1 MKSLSLRSL
10 AKQLAAVI
18 ARPRKRPDGVVRIFG
33 YHHVFP
39 DVSKLSPG
47 IMPPLCVSTETF
59 AAHMDHLERT
69 HEVLR
74 LADAAAI
81 LLGARPLPMRDV
93 AVVTFD
99 DGYPDIL
106 EHATPILLERG
117 LPATMFITTGAVTQ
131 GHLLHDRLFAL
142 VVRARRAR
150 MRLLGAVL
158 PDRLVW
164 ALARADHALARGDVL
179 VATDALLFS
188 LPIADVRLVADALA
202 ARLGEPGPDE
212 ISPILGWDGIREL
225 AARGVEIGA
234 HGLTHGHFPLE
245 TPLVRELDEPRAA
258 IAAAVGRAPVSIAYP
273 AGRYDVGVLES
284 VRRAGYTI
292 GLTTEDRPNRPGVD
306 LLRLGRKIMSEPHTM
321 GPRGRPFPYLV
332 RAQLGGAFQRLGLS
346 RPVRG
351 DVGPGIP
358 WR

>member
-1 MKSLSLRSL
+1 MSLRL
-10 AKQLAAVI
+10 RTLIKQLAAI
-18 ARPRKRPDGVVRIFG
+18 AARPRRRSDGVVRIFG

-39 DVSKLSPG
+39 DVRKLSPA
-47 IMPPLCVSTETF
+47 IMPPLCVSTATF
-59 AAHMDHLERT
+59 AAHMDHLVRT

-81 LLGARPLPMRDV
+81 LLGARPLPIRDV

-106 EHATPILLERG
+106 EHAAPILVERG
-117 LPATMFITTGAVTQ
+117 IPATMFITTGAIDS
-131 GHLLHDRLFAL
+131 GHLLHDRLYAL
-142 VVRARRAR
+142 VVRARRAQI
-150 MRLLGAVL
+150 RLLGAVL

-164 ALARADHALARGDVL
+164 AVARADHALGQGDL
-179 VATDALLFS
+179 LAATDAILFS
-188 LPIADVRLVADALA
+188 LPIADVVLVADALA

-212 ISPILGWDGIREL
+212 ISPILGWDGVREL
-225 AARGVEIGA
+225 AATGMEIGA
-234 HGLTHGHFPLE
+234 HGVTHGHFPLE
-245 TPLVRELDEPRAA
+245 TPLARELDEPRAA
-258 IAAAVGRAPVSIAYP
+258 IAAAVGRSPVAIAYP
-273 AGRYDVGVLES
+273 AGRYDVGVIES

-306 LLRLGRKIMSEPHTM
+306 LLRLGRKIMSEPHTLGFM
-321 GPRGRPFPYLV
+321 GRPFPHLV
-332 RAQLGGAFQRLGLS
+332 RAQLGGAFHRLGVS
-346 RPVRG
+346 RAVRG